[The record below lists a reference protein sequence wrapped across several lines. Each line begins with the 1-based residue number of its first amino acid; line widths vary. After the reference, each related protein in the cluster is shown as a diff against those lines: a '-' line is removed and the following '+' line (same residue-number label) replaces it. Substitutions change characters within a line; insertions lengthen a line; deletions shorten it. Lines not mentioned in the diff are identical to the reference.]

1 MKFKRPKEI
10 VAERLSVL
18 GVKRPKLLFKPGRG
32 DFFNRLAY
40 GLVKGSYGVILQEEF
55 EEKILPGKVLDEV
68 GEVKL
73 LAFRG
78 GEEAD
83 AAVVKRK
90 GTVDFSDITF
100 NYPDF
105 AVELSLFNEL
115 RERERKSLAVQIEI
129 TYGTI
134 KDYFTPENFYILSA
148 SDEALFFLK
157 GIFKPF
163 PFQLL
168 EPEGLKRYD
177 RVIVLDPNAEEEFTH
192 EEVTPNTLIV
202 VGGIVD
208 SSERL
213 KGSTARVLPQFLHRR
228 ITYKGIVSVV
238 PDRIN
243 EIVKI
248 VCDYLTSN
256 LSLYE
261 AVKRNL
267 TRDSKLRFLRE
278 LLQKES
284 RRFLVGG
291 ALLRGI
297 PEEVYRRWK
306 EELSL
311 TDFFFRKG
319 AKHVS
324 GFFVYRPSVFDRV
337 IGETEK
343 RKKKVYVLKELRDE
357 DVVAKYP

>member
-1 MKFKRPKEI
+1 MKFKRPKELL
-10 VAERLSVL
+10 AEKLL
-18 GVKRPKLLFKPGRG
+18 KEGIARPKLLFKPGRG

-40 GLVKGSYGVILQEEF
+40 GLVKGRFGVIPAGEF
-55 EEKILPGKVLDEV
+55 GEKILPGKAIDRVRGV
-68 GEVKL
+68 AL

-83 AAVVKRK
+83 AAVVKRR
-90 GTVDFSDITF
+90 GAVDFSDLTF

-105 AVELSLFNEL
+105 AVELSLFSEL
-115 RERERKSLAVQIEI
+115 RERERKSLAVQLEV
-129 TYGTI
+129 TYGTV
-134 KDYFTPENFYILSA
+134 KDYFTPENFYLLSA
-148 SDEALFFLK
+148 GRDSLSFLK
-157 GIFKPF
+157 DIFKPF
-163 PFQLL
+163 PFKVLSSL
-168 EPEGLKRYD
+168 EAYE
-177 RVIVLDPNAEEEFTH
+177 RVIVLDPNAEKEFTH

-213 KGSTARVLPQFLHRR
+213 KGSTAKILPHFLHRK
-228 ITYKGIVSVV
+228 ITYKGAVSVV

-248 VCDYLTSN
+248 VCDYLTSES
-256 LSLYE
+256 SLYE
-261 AVKRNL
+261 AVRRNL

-291 ALLRGI
+291 ELLRGI
-297 PEEVYRRWK
+297 PEELFNYWRG
-306 EELSL
+306 ELSL
-311 TDFFFRKG
+311 TDFFFKKASR
-319 AKHVS
+319 HVS
-324 GFFVYRPSVFDRV
+324 GFFVYRSSIFDRV
-337 IGETEK
+337 VGETVK
-343 RKKKVYVLKELRDE
+343 RGKRVLILKELRDE

>member
-1 MKFKRPKEI
+1 MKFLTAKKVVAKRLYEYGL
-10 VAERLSVL
+10 R
-18 GVKRPKLLFKPGRG
+18 RPKLLFKPGRG

-40 GLVKGSYGVILQEEF
+40 GLVRGKFGVIPKSLFNED
-55 EEKILPGKVLDEV
+55 ILPGKVIDKVEGV
-68 GEVKL
+68 EL

-78 GEEAD
+78 DEEAD
-83 AAVVKRK
+83 AVVVKRK

-105 AVELSLFNEL
+105 AVDLSLFKEL
-115 RERERKSLAVQIEI
+115 TERERKSLAVQIEI
-129 TYGTI
+129 TYGTV
-134 KDYFTPENFYILSA
+134 KDYFTPENFYLTSA
-148 SDEALFFLK
+148 PDEALSFLK

-163 PFQLL
+163 PFRLL
-168 EPEGLKRYD
+168 DSFEEYE

-192 EEVTPNTLIV
+192 TEVTPNTLIV

-213 KGSTARVLPQFLHRR
+213 KGSTSKIMPDFLHRK

-248 VCDYLTSN
+248 VCDYLTSD

-267 TRDSKLRFLRE
+267 TRDSKLRFLRK
-278 LLQKES
+278 LLQEES
-284 RRFLVGG
+284 VRFLFNGR
-291 ALLRGI
+291 LLRGI
-297 PEEVYRRWK
+297 PEETYLKWK

-311 TDFFFRKG
+311 TDFFFRKA

-324 GFFVYRPSVFDRV
+324 GFFVFRSSIFDRV
-337 IGETEK
+337 IGETKK
-343 RKKKVYVLKELRDE
+343 RGKRVYILKELKDE
-357 DVVAKYP
+357 DVVVQYP

>member
-1 MKFKRPKEI
+1 MRFKRPKEI
-10 VAERLSVL
+10 VAERLVAF

-32 DFFNRLAY
+32 DFFNRFAY
-40 GLVKGSYGVILQEEF
+40 GLVKGLYGVIPQEQF
-55 EEKILPGKVLDEV
+55 EEKILPGKLLDRAGGVE
-68 GEVKL
+68 L

-78 GEEAD
+78 EVEAD

-90 GTVDFSDITF
+90 GTLDFSQITF

-105 AVELSLFNEL
+105 AVDLSLFGSL

-129 TYGTI
+129 TYGTV
-134 KDYFTPENFYILSA
+134 KDYFTPENFYLLSA
-148 SDEALFFLK
+148 PDEALSFLR

-163 PFQLL
+163 PFRLL
-168 EPEGLKRYD
+168 DYSALKGYD

-192 EEVTPNTLIV
+192 SEVTPDTLIV

-213 KGSTARVLPQFLHRR
+213 KGSTREILPQFLHRK

-248 VCDYLTSN
+248 VCDYLTSEV
-256 LSLYE
+256 SLYE
-261 AVKRNL
+261 AVRRNL

-278 LLQKES
+278 LLQKET

-291 ALLRGI
+291 ELLRGI
-297 PEEVYRRWK
+297 PFDLYQRWK
-306 EELSL
+306 QEFSLS
-311 TDFFFRKG
+311 DFFFRKA

-324 GFFVYRPSVFDRV
+324 GFFVYRDSIFDRV
-337 IGETEK
+337 VGKTVK
-343 RKKKVYVLKELRDE
+343 RGKEVYLLKELKDE
-357 DVVAKYP
+357 DLVAKYP